1 MPPLKRMASSTN
13 SSSSGASILLH
24 RSKKAR
30 ISTSDDEE
38 RGYDASDERD
48 HNPAAK
54 RRRWILPAAKPD
66 SASEDTDE
74 ELTLPHAVERRLAY
88 ISRLA
93 SAFNTGDLVALAAHF
108 PAHARSDVLVRGAVR
123 HCRDVACAKGSD
135 LRREARWVGRV
146 ARRSTSRRD
155 GQIEQ
160 RVQHCSQMLA
170 TLPPVALDKVIAA
183 LPGYDGIMQ
192 GDQADVAESI
202 AMYLDI
208 LAHGESASLVEEEA
222 LIDDI
227 QQRHVRPRGRSASAK
242 VFSEEEESTD
252 TTSSSD

>member
-1 MPPLKRMASSTN
+1 MASSTN
-13 SSSSGASILLH
+13 SSSSGASVLLH
-24 RSKKAR
+24 RPKKAR
-30 ISTSDDEE
+30 ISNSDDEE

-48 HNPAAK
+48 HKPAAK
-54 RRRWILPAAKPD
+54 RRRWILPVAKPD

-74 ELTLPHAVERRLAY
+74 ERRLAY

-93 SAFNTGDLVALAAHF
+93 SAFNTGDLVALAALF

-135 LRREARWVGRV
+135 LRREARWVRRV

-160 RVQHCSQMLA
+160 RVQHCTQMLA
-170 TLPPVALDKVIAA
+170 TLPPVALEKVIAA
-183 LPGYDGIMQ
+183 LPGYDGIMH

-242 VFSEEEESTD
+242 VFSEEESTD